1 MEPVTVFKSEIYTR
15 EAEVYRALGHPW
27 RLRLLEALRGGEECV
42 CHLAALLGKPQPYIS
57 QHLAALREAG
67 LVVDRREGLRIY
79 YRLADPS
86 IGTVIDAGRL
96 QLLKAGKMRP
106 EEAAPAPMPRYPVS
120 GCDCPRC
127 RVA

>member
-1 MEPVTVFKSEIYTR
+1 MVRAEVHER
-15 EAEVYRALGHPW
+15 EADIYRAFGHPW

-42 CHLAALLGKPQPYIS
+42 CHLSALLDKPQPYVS

-79 YRLADPS
+79 YRLADPGV
-86 IGTVIDAGRL
+86 GTVLDAVQLLLLRAGRI
-96 QLLKAGKMRP
+96 KP
-106 EEAAPAPMPRYPVS
+106 EDVASAPAPKHPVG

-127 RVA
+127 AAA